1 MALSEWVG
9 GIAAV
14 LTTVSFVP
22 QVLQIWKTRHT
33 QDISLRMYVLFT
45 LGVYLW
51 LAYGFLLAS
60 WPIIVSNIIT
70 LGLAG
75 TVLYFKLRHG

>member
-1 MALSEWVG
+1 MVLSDWVG

-22 QVLQIWKTRHT
+22 QVWQIWKTRHT

-45 LGVYLW
+45 LGVSLW
-51 LAYGFLLAS
+51 LAYGFLMAS
-60 WPIIVSNIIT
+60 WPIIVSNFIT

>member
-1 MALSEWVG
+1 MVLSDWVG

-22 QVLQIWKTRHT
+22 QVWQIWKTRHT

-45 LGVYLW
+45 LGGSLW
-51 LAYGFLLAS
+51 LTDGFLLAS
-60 WPIIVSNIIT
+60 WPSSVSHFIT

>member
-1 MALSEWVG
+1 
-9 GIAAV
+9 
-14 LTTVSFVP
+14 
-22 QVLQIWKTRHT
+22 
-33 QDISLRMYVLFT
+33 MYVLFT
-45 LGVYLW
+45 LGVSLW